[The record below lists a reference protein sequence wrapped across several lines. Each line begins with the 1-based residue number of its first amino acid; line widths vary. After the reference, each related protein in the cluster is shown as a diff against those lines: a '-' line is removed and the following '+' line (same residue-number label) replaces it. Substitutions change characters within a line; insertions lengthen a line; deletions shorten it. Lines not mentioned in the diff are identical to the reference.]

1 MRPTDIAQDV
11 LNQLVPLSALNSGN
25 RHALLAKAIV
35 LTPLAGEV
43 VFSAGDD
50 DGRSLYL
57 IAGELILKRK
67 GSADRKIESG
77 TPEADHPIDPDSPRS
92 WQARAVTDCQLLS
105 IDAKTMDIMLT
116 WDQEASAYDVV
127 DVTDDINDEQDW
139 MMRMLSNQA
148 FYEVPPANIHAV
160 FTRMQSVG
168 VKAGDVVIRQGQPG
182 DFFYAVQEGRCNVI
196 RETPRQP
203 NGIKLA
209 ELGPGDSFGEEALL
223 SNAPRNATVT
233 MLTDGELMRLA
244 KADFDSLLKAPSIE
258 TLNLEQARKKTTE
271 GARWLDVR
279 LPSEF
284 AKARVKGAL
293 NVPLFYLR
301 KKSAELDPDVPYIVY
316 CDSGRRSSA
325 GAYLLKERGFEAYV
339 LEGGLAGASKR
350 ASD

>member
-1 MRPTDIAQDV
+1 MRALDIAPDV

-25 RHALLAKAIV
+25 QQSLLAKAMV
-35 LTPLAGEV
+35 LNPHAGEV
-43 VFSAGDD
+43 VFSEGDG
-50 DGRSLYL
+50 DGRALYL
-57 IAGELILKRK
+57 LSGELILKRK
-67 GSADRKIESG
+67 GTNDRKIEAG
-77 TPEADHPIDPDSPRS
+77 TPEADHPIDPDQPHS
-92 WQARAVTDCQLLS
+92 WQARALTDCQLLS
-105 IDAKTMDIMLT
+105 VDAKTMDIMLT

-127 DVTDDINDEQDW
+127 DVSDEIADDQDW

-160 FTRMQSVG
+160 FTRMEPVR
-168 VKAGDVVIRQGQPG
+168 VRAGDVVIRQGQPG
-182 DFFYAVQEGRCNVI
+182 DYFYAVQEGHCTVV

-233 MLTDGELMRLA
+233 MLSDGELMRLA
-244 KADFDSLLKAPSIE
+244 KADFDSLLKAPSLE
-258 TLNLEQARKKTTE
+258 TLSLDQAREKTAT

-301 KKSAELDPDVPYIVY
+301 KKAAELDPDVPYIVY
-316 CDSGRRSSA
+316 CDSGRRSTA

-339 LEGGLAGASKR
+339 LAGGLAGASKR
-350 ASD
+350 TSA